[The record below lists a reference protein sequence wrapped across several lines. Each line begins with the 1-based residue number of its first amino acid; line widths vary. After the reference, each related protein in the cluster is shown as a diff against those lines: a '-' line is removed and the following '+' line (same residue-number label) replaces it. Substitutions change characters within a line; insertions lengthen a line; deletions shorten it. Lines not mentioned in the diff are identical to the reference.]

1 VKVTLASDATPLAAT
16 AVRLADEDDQADVK
30 ISGLLQA
37 VDTTGNTVKVLGLTI
52 DISKA
57 TLKSDDDEPPTLS
70 QLAVGQFAMLTLSSS
85 TAPLSATKLLFHLV
99 EVKVEAPLDSTPDCT
114 AASPAISVLGL
125 TIDISKASLNK
136 EGWGGGTFACTDLT
150 AGQMVKVTLA
160 SDAIPLVA
168 TELEMGEDDCRCDR
182 AAVKISAP
190 LVSITTSTSTPP
202 TTTVTVLGTLSVD
215 ITNAFLVGGED
226 QTVTLADL
234 MVGEFVKMILP
245 SNTAPLTAQVVEV
258 ETPASEVE
266 FRVFDHKRHHVD
278 DGDVKDVSAAVTVTK
293 AKNKVVTLHTT
304 SSGNF
309 RVANMPSGQAKVVV
323 TRVNSGQKS
332 QAANLVKVKARTTKS
347 VSIILKPVKR

>member
-1 VKVTLASDATPLAAT
+1 
-16 AVRLADEDDQADVK
+16 
-30 ISGLLQA
+30 
-37 VDTTGNTVKVLGLTI
+37 
-52 DISKA
+52 
-57 TLKSDDDEPPTLS
+57 
-70 QLAVGQFAMLTLSSS
+70 
-85 TAPLSATKLLFHLV
+85 
-99 EVKVEAPLDSTPDCT
+99 
-114 AASPAISVLGL
+114 
-125 TIDISKASLNK
+125 
-136 EGWGGGTFACTDLT
+136 
-150 AGQMVKVTLA
+150 
-160 SDAIPLVA
+160 
-168 TELEMGEDDCRCDR
+168 
-182 AAVKISAP
+182 VKISAP